1 MIDPSILK
9 IYSRIQEGESALKVI
24 REALDMSQQEFASYI
39 GVSTTSVSRWER
51 GTSEMSLTLKQLS
64 KFTELLRRLGMSL
77 DNLPDYV
84 GPSK

>member
-9 IYSRIQEGESALKVI
+9 IYSRIEEGDSALKVI
-24 REALDMSQQEFASYI
+24 RESLDMSQQEFASYI

-51 GTSEMSLTLKQLS
+51 GTSQMTLSLDQIRR
-64 KFTELLRRLGMSL
+64 FTELLRKLGMTL
-77 DNLPDYV
+77 DNLPDNV